1 MNRAMPVPEFTRRQS
16 LIAGGLSLLG
26 LTSAELSA
34 MRAAS
39 AHPVPQP
46 SIVPIRASSSFSS
59 AVPVTST
66 YGT

>member
-1 MNRAMPVPEFTRRQS
+1 MSRAMPVPEFTRRQS

-39 AHPVPQP
+39 AGPRTAAKGLCIFNFQE
-46 SIVPIRASSSFSS
+46 
-59 AVPVTST
+59 
-66 YGT
+66 